1 MTFLLL
7 ELFAVKMYETGAIN
21 KLQVPTIR
29 KINFYMK
36 ILQRK
41 TMPSVSFCKKK
52 LLTSLFAI
60 GKPNTP
66 YSDFI

>member
-29 KINFYMK
+29 KTNFYMK

-41 TMPSVSFCKKK
+41 TMPSVSFCKKITNFFICYWK
-52 LLTSLFAI
+52 T
-60 GKPNTP
+60 KHPP